1 MDKKEVIKIIEE
13 RIQELQFQQ
22 TIRKMTSYNTIF
34 KHNTYIEDTI
44 INELEN
50 LLRQINNINNDNN
63 NTLSSSINRNNNQY
77 TTEEVIAELYK
88 DKSKIFK
95 RVNDENF
102 IIYRGNYGDIMMK
115 IKDVIIKPLPIF
127 NYYQDLWIEKK
138 GDNTN
143 ELSNSCYLNNR

>member
-50 LLRQINNINNDNN
+50 LLRQINNINNDDN
-63 NTLSSSINRNNNQY
+63 NTLSSSINKNNNQY

-115 IKDVIIKPLPIF
+115 IKDIIIKPLPIF
-127 NYYQDLWIEKK
+127 NYYQDLWIEIK
-138 GDNTN
+138 GDAIN

>member
-22 TIRKMTSYNTIF
+22 TIRKISSYNTIF
-34 KHNTYIEDTI
+34 KNKTLIEDSI

-50 LLRQINNINNDNN
+50 LLIQINNIDNDNN
-63 NTLSSSINRNNNQY
+63 TSSSSINRNNNQY

-115 IKDVIIKPLPIF
+115 IKDIIIKPLPIF
-127 NYYQDLWIEKK
+127 NYYQDLWIEIK
-138 GDNTN
+138 GSDIN
-143 ELSNSCYLNNR
+143 YGNNDK

>member
-22 TIRKMTSYNTIF
+22 TIKKITCNTIF
-34 KHNTYIEDTI
+34 KINTYIEDTI

-50 LLRQINNINNDNN
+50 LLRQINNIDN
-63 NTLSSSINRNNNQY
+63 NTLSSSINKNNNQY

-115 IKDVIIKPLPIF
+115 IKDIIIKPLPIF
-127 NYYQDLWIEKK
+127 NYYQDLWIEIK
-138 GDNTN
+138 GDAIN

>member
-22 TIRKMTSYNTIF
+22 TIRKITSYNTIF
-34 KHNTYIEDTI
+34 KNKTFIEDTI

-50 LLRQINNINNDNN
+50 LLRQINNIDNDNN
-63 NTLSSSINRNNNQY
+63 TSSSSINRNNNQY

-115 IKDVIIKPLPIF
+115 IKDIIIKPLPIF
-127 NYYQDLWIEKK
+127 NYYQDLWIEIK
-138 GDNTN
+138 GDDIN
-143 ELSNSCYLNNR
+143 YGNNDK

>member
-22 TIRKMTSYNTIF
+22 TIRKITCNTIF
-34 KHNTYIEDTI
+34 KINTYIEDTI

-50 LLRQINNINNDNN
+50 LLRQINNIDN
-63 NTLSSSINRNNNQY
+63 NTLSSSINKNNNQY

-115 IKDVIIKPLPIF
+115 IKDIIIKPLPIF
-127 NYYQDLWIEKK
+127 NYYQDLWIEIK
-138 GDNTN
+138 GDAIN

>member
-63 NTLSSSINRNNNQY
+63 NTLSSSINKNNNQY

-115 IKDVIIKPLPIF
+115 IKDIIIKPLPIF
-127 NYYQDLWIEKK
+127 NYYQDLWIEIK
-138 GDNTN
+138 GDDIN

>member
-1 MDKKEVIKIIEE
+1 MINKENIISLIDKRIININKTTYSSIKNNSQLFKE
-13 RIQELQFQQ
+13 
-22 TIRKMTSYNTIF
+22 TSRVNSA
-34 KHNTYIEDTI
+34 I
-44 INELEN
+44 INELNSLKDEV
-50 LLRQINNINNDNN
+50 NNIN
-63 NTLSSSINRNNNQY
+63 NTLSSSINKNNNQY

-115 IKDVIIKPLPIF
+115 IKDIIIKPLPIF

>member
-34 KHNTYIEDTI
+34 KNNTYIEDTI

-50 LLRQINNINNDNN
+50 LLRQINNINDDN
-63 NTLSSSINRNNNQY
+63 NTLSSSINRNNKQY
-77 TTEEVIAELYK
+77 TTEEVITILHK
-88 DKSKIFK
+88 DKTKSFK

-115 IKDVIIKPLPIF
+115 IKDIIIKPLPIF
-127 NYYQDLWIEKK
+127 NYYQDLWIEIK
-138 GDNTN
+138 G
-143 ELSNSCYLNNR
+143 EE